1 MVMKINSGTKISVI
15 IAHNKEAIEAIASV
29 NPHFNKLRN
38 PILRR
43 ILAPRVSIADA
54 ARIGKCN
61 PNVLLQKL
69 QNIGFEIDKSGNET
83 ITEEKIQ
90 HQQPELIQHAIS
102 KNSVISFDVR
112 PMLEAGNDPFLAIQ
126 NKLKETPE
134 GFVLEVINSFEPTPL
149 ISIFQKKGYLTWV
162 KNESDKISTYF
173 LKGTTTDEVEE
184 TKISDH
190 GVTSEKLKQMRDSF
204 HEKQKEIDVRD
215 LEMPLPMLTILG
227 ELEELPEGFA
237 LYVHHK
243 KIPQYLIP
251 ELTERKFSFVWFI
264 EGENDVK
271 LLIFR

>member
-1 MVMKINSGTKISVI
+1 MKINSGTKISII

-54 ARIGKCN
+54 ARIGKCK
-61 PNVLLQKL
+61 PEDLLQKL
-69 QNIGFEIDKSGNET
+69 HAIGFEIDIPETDITPSKEIPDKQPKS
-83 ITEEKIQ
+83 IQ
-90 HQQPELIQHAIS
+90 QAIS
-102 KNSVISFDVR
+102 KNKIVSFDVR
-112 PMLEAGNDPFLAIQ
+112 PMLESGDDPFLAIQ

-134 GFVLEVINSFEPTPL
+134 GSALEVINSFEPTPL
-149 ISIFQKKGYLTWV
+149 INILQKKGYLTWV
-162 KNESDKISTYF
+162 KNEEDKISTYF
-173 LKGTTTDEVEE
+173 IKE
-184 TKISDH
+184 TKANQAEEPEISDH
-190 GVTSEKLKQMRDSF
+190 GVTSEKLKEMRDSF

-227 ELEELPEGFA
+227 ELEELPTGFA

-243 KIPQYLIP
+243 KVPQYLIP
-251 ELTERKFSFVWFI
+251 ELAERKFKYAWHI
-264 EGENDVK
+264 QGDYDVK

>member
-1 MVMKINSGTKISVI
+1 MKINSGTKISVI
-15 IAHNKEAIEAIASV
+15 IAHNKAAIEAIASV

-61 PNVLLQKL
+61 PDVLLQKL
-69 QNIGFEIDKSGNET
+69 HSIGFEIDKPENET
-83 ITEEKIQ
+83 LAEKKIQ
-90 HQQPELIQHAIS
+90 QQQPELIQQAIS

-134 GFVLEVINSFEPTPL
+134 GFALEVINSFEPTPL
-149 ISIFQKKGYLTWV
+149 INILQKKGYLTWV

-173 LKGTTTDEVEE
+173 MRETSTNQVED

-190 GVTSEKLKQMRDSF
+190 SVTPEKLKQMRDFF

-243 KIPQYLIP
+243 KVPQYLIP
-251 ELTERKFSFVWFI
+251 ELAERKFNYAWFA
-264 EGENDVK
+264 EGEYDVK
-271 LLIFR
+271 ILIFR